1 MANKK
6 QNSQYT
12 IVYVFGPTRCKDAYL
27 NDEILDRAKGEYVKI
42 GKADFDGD
50 ITDCSEE
57 RVKKNSSK

>member
-12 IVYVFGPTRCKDAYL
+12 IVYVFGPTRCKNAYL
-27 NDEILDRAKGEYVKI
+27 DDKILDRDKGEYVKI

-50 ITDCSEE
+50 LKDCTEE
-57 RVKKNSSK
+57 SVKKPQ